1 MVLLVLGRESDMGR
15 QSSIKQIPPDILEQ
29 LHALLRDP
37 RVNQLDATARINAI
51 LEERGEEPVS
61 KSAVNRYKLSMDQVG
76 AAIRESREMAEIWI
90 GKLGAAPQSQ
100 VANLTS
106 EIIRNSLID
115 LSLAIQ
121 RMTMGQ
127 SDPEVVA
134 GAVKMIKDL
143 AVSHEKLEK
152 AVSETTNRE
161 AKIKEQ
167 ARKEALEEA
176 AASAEVAARSLGVS
190 DAGTKQLR
198 DAITRALA

>member
-1 MVLLVLGRESDMGR
+1 MGR
-15 QSSIKQIPPDILEQ
+15 QSSIKQLAPDLLDKLNE
-29 LHALLRDP
+29 LLRDP
-37 RVNQLDATARINAI
+37 RISQLDATARINEI
-51 LEERGEEPVS
+51 LEDLGEDPIS

-76 AAIRESREMAEIWI
+76 RAIRESREMADIWI
-90 GKLGAAPQSQ
+90 GKLGAAPQSK

-121 RMTMGQ
+121 RITMGE

-134 GAVKMIKDL
+134 AAVKMVKDL
-143 AVSHEKLEK
+143 AFSHEKLEK

-167 ARKEALEEA
+167 ARQEALQEA
-176 AASAEVAARSLGVS
+176 AKNAEETARAQGMDEDQVTFWRNKVLGV
-190 DAGTKQLR
+190 
-198 DAITRALA
+198 

>member
-1 MVLLVLGRESDMGR
+1 MGR
-15 QSSIKQIPPDILEQ
+15 QSSIKQLAPDILEQ
-29 LHALLRDP
+29 LHELLRDP

-61 KSAVNRYKLSMDQVG
+61 KSAVNRYKLNMDQVG

-121 RMTMGQ
+121 KMTMGQ
-127 SDPEVVA
+127 SDPEVIA
-134 GAVKMIKDL
+134 GAVKLIKDL
-143 AVSHEKLEK
+143 SYSHEKLEK
-152 AVSETTNRE
+152 AVSETTERE

-167 ARKEALEEA
+167 ARREALEEA
-176 AASAEVAARSLGVS
+176 AANAESAARAQGLDESQVDFWRNKVLGV
-190 DAGTKQLR
+190 
-198 DAITRALA
+198 

>member
-1 MVLLVLGRESDMGR
+1 MGR
-15 QSSIKQIPPDILEQ
+15 QSSIKQLAPDILEQ
-29 LHALLRDP
+29 LNELLRDP
-37 RVNQLDATARINAI
+37 RINQLDATAKINEI
-51 LEERGEEPVS
+51 LQERGEEPVS

-76 AAIRESREMAEIWI
+76 KAIRESREMADIWI
-90 GKLGAAPQSQ
+90 GKLGAAPQSK

-127 SDPEVVA
+127 DDPEVVA

-143 AVSHEKLEK
+143 SYSHEKLEK
-152 AVSETTNRE
+152 AVSETTDRE
-161 AKIKEQ
+161 AKIKDM

-176 AASAEVAARSLGVS
+176 AANAEDAARAQGMDESQVEFWRNKVLGV
-190 DAGTKQLR
+190 
-198 DAITRALA
+198 

>member
-1 MVLLVLGRESDMGR
+1 MGR
-15 QSSIKQIPPDILEQ
+15 QSSIKQLAPDIQEKLDE
-29 LHALLRDP
+29 LLRDP

-61 KSAVNRYKLSMDQVG
+61 KSAVNRYKLNMDQVG
-76 AAIRESREMAEIWI
+76 KAIRESREMAEIWV

-121 RMTMGQ
+121 QMTMGE
-127 SDPEVVA
+127 SDPEAVA
-134 GAVKMIKDL
+134 SAVKMVKDL
-143 AVSHEKLEK
+143 AFSHEKLEK
-152 AVSETTNRE
+152 AVSETTNRD

-176 AASAEVAARSLGVS
+176 AANAEQTAKSLGVS

-198 DAITRALA
+198 DAITRAMA

>member
-1 MVLLVLGRESDMGR
+1 MGR
-15 QSSIKQIPPDILEQ
+15 QSSIKQLAPDILEQ
-29 LHALLRDP
+29 LHELLRDP

-61 KSAVNRYKLSMDQVG
+61 KSAVNRYKLNMDQVG

-121 RMTMGQ
+121 KMTMGQ
-127 SDPEVVA
+127 SDPEVIA
-134 GAVKMIKDL
+134 GAVKLIKDL
-143 AVSHEKLEK
+143 SYSHEKLEK
-152 AVSETTNRE
+152 AVSETTERE

-167 ARKEALEEA
+167 ARREALEEA
-176 AASAEVAARSLGVS
+176 AASVEQTAKSLGIS
-190 DAGTKQLR
+190 DATTQQMRDVLTK
-198 DAITRALA
+198 ALA

>member
-1 MVLLVLGRESDMGR
+1 MALSALVLESCDMGR
-15 QSSIKQIPPDILEQ
+15 QSSIKQLAPDILEK
-29 LHALLRDP
+29 LNELLRDP

-61 KSAVNRYKLSMDQVG
+61 KSAVNRYKLNMDQVG
-76 AAIRESREMAEIWI
+76 KAIRESREMAEIWV

-121 RMTMGQ
+121 KMTMGE
-127 SDPEVVA
+127 SDPEAVA
-134 GAVKMIKDL
+134 HAVKMVKDL
-143 AVSHEKLEK
+143 AFSHEKLEK
-152 AVSETTNRE
+152 AVSETTNRD

-176 AASAEVAARSLGVS
+176 AANAENAARAQGLDESQVDFWRNKVLGV
-190 DAGTKQLR
+190 
-198 DAITRALA
+198 

>member
-1 MVLLVLGRESDMGR
+1 MGR
-15 QSSIKQIPPDILEQ
+15 QSSIKQLAPDILEQ
-29 LHALLRDP
+29 LHTLLRDP
-37 RVNQLDATARINAI
+37 RVNQLDATDRINAI
-51 LEERGEEPVS
+51 LAERGEESVS
-61 KSAVNRYKLSMDQVG
+61 KSAVNRYKLNMDQVG
-76 AAIRESREMAEIWI
+76 AAIRESREMADIWI

-121 RMTMGQ
+121 KMTMGQ

-134 GAVKMIKDL
+134 GAVKMVKDL
-143 AVSHEKLEK
+143 AFSHEKLEK
-152 AVSETTNRE
+152 AVSETTDRE
-161 AKIKEQ
+161 ARIKEQ

-176 AASAEVAARSLGVS
+176 AVNAEEAAKSLGVS

-198 DAITRALA
+198 DAITKAMA

>member
-1 MVLLVLGRESDMGR
+1 MGR
-15 QSSIKQIPPDILEQ
+15 QSSIKQLAPDLLDKLNE
-29 LHALLRDP
+29 LLRDP
-37 RVNQLDATARINAI
+37 RINQLDATARINEI
-51 LEERGEEPVS
+51 LEERGEDPIS

-76 AAIRESREMAEIWI
+76 RAIRESREMADIWI
-90 GKLGAAPQSQ
+90 GKLGAAPQSK

-121 RMTMGQ
+121 RITMGE

-134 GAVKMIKDL
+134 GAVKMVKDL
-143 AVSHEKLEK
+143 AFSHEKLEK

-167 ARKEALEEA
+167 ARQEALQEA
-176 AASAEVAARSLGVS
+176 AKNAEETARAQGMDEDQVTFWRNKVLGV
-190 DAGTKQLR
+190 
-198 DAITRALA
+198 

>member
-1 MVLLVLGRESDMGR
+1 MGR
-15 QSSIKQIPPDILEQ
+15 TSSIKQIPPDILEQ

-76 AAIRESREMAEIWI
+76 KAIRESREMAEIWI

-121 RMTMGQ
+121 QMTMNQ

-143 AVSHEKLEK
+143 AFSHEKLEK

-176 AASAEVAARSLGVS
+176 AANAEGAARAQGMDEAQVNFWRNKVLG
-190 DAGTKQLR
+190 
-198 DAITRALA
+198 I

>member
-1 MVLLVLGRESDMGR
+1 MGR
-15 QSSIKQIPPDILEQ
+15 QSSIKQLAPDILEQ
-29 LHALLRDP
+29 LHELLRDP

-61 KSAVNRYKLSMDQVG
+61 KSAVNRYKLNMDQVG

-121 RMTMGQ
+121 KMTMGQ
-127 SDPEVVA
+127 SDPEVIA
-134 GAVKMIKDL
+134 GAVKLIKDL
-143 AVSHEKLEK
+143 SYSHEKLEK
-152 AVSETTNRE
+152 AVSETTERE

-176 AASAEVAARSLGVS
+176 AVNAEEAAKSLGVS

-198 DAITRALA
+198 DAITKAMA